1 MYLHF
6 SFTLILTFVLVS
18 WCLYADRRDD
28 LPPAVRSLKPL
39 LFLLP
44 HCKTN
49 RDFLMFLFNALRI
62 TCLPG
67 RKFVMTVHP

>member
-6 SFTLILTFVLVS
+6 SFALILTFVLVS

-39 LFLLP
+39 LFY
-44 HCKTN
+44 
-49 RDFLMFLFNALRI
+49 FLIVKLTGIF
-62 TCLPG
+62 
-67 RKFVMTVHP
+67 